1 MKNPLVSILIANYN
15 NAEYIADCINSL
27 NRQSYKNIEIIFF
40 DDRSKDNSIKE
51 ITNFKEVKVIKNKEK
66 TMTGSF
72 NQMKAFKEAHK
83 LSKGEIIFLLDSDD
97 YFHKKK
103 IEEVVSFFIK
113 NKKIKILF
121 DYPFLRNKK
130 ILTTV
135 KKSKKNF
142 FKKWP
147 YIHPTSCISLKR
159 EIFEDIYKLVSIK
172 KYPDI
177 WIDFRICLCS
187 KYILNNFYIINK
199 NLTYYRQVK
208 TSISSKFIYLGK
220 KWWNR
225 RMQAHNYL
233 EYLLNKKK
241 ISHIQGIDYYLTK
254 IFNFFI
260 T

>member
-15 NAEYIADCINSL
+15 NAKFLADCINSL
-27 NRQSYKNIEIIFF
+27 KKQKYKKIEIIFF
-40 DDRSKDNSIKE
+40 DDNSRDDSIKKIE
-51 ITNFKEVKVIKNKEK
+51 KYDKVKIIRNKKKTNV
-66 TMTGSF
+66 SSY
-72 NQMKAFKEAHK
+72 NQMRAFWEAYK
-83 LSKGEIIFLLDSDD
+83 LSKGDIICLLDSDD

-103 IEEVVSFFIK
+103 IEKVVNFFIK

-121 DYPFLRNKK
+121 DYPFLKNKK
-130 ILTTV
+130 ISTTV
-135 KKSKKNF
+135 KKSKKKF

-159 EIFEDIYKLVSIK
+159 EIFDDIYKLVSIK

-177 WIDFRICLCS
+177 WIDFRICLYS
-187 KYILNNFYIINK
+187 KYILNSFYIINK

-208 TSISSKFIYLGK
+208 TSISSKFKYLGK

-260 T
+260 K